1 MKHYIWLFG
10 ISLLALWQMLEFSF
24 WSTNLLSLLV
34 FLPYVIIVFGIF
46 ISLFMNRFL
55 PVLIL
60 LSLGALNF
68 TVNFYLS
75 DHNFDLAT
83 NLSFVMLLPMLTLM
97 LPVNLLLWT
106 LLPERGV
113 RHLSYISLLTTLFFS
128 QGALIYF
135 AMLNLPLHW
144 IESLSRGIDIQW
156 VNIPVYSVLLV
167 IVVWLIMVF
176 KNAYLANI
184 RVIDRVVVFVL
195 LLVSV
200 ALNQMHEPYV
210 FSWLITVSAVLV
222 VISIVFDAH
231 QIAYTDQ
238 LTGMKARRALME
250 SFLGLGRKYSIAMMD
265 IDHFKK
271 FNDTYGHDV
280 GDDVLVLV
288 ANELA
293 AISIGQPYRY
303 GGEEFVVV
311 FPRKSAEQVEDSL
324 EVVRKNIEN
333 IKLNLMLKGK
343 KKQPKITVSF
353 GLAEKSARHKNA
365 QAVMKAADKALYVA
379 KESGRNQLAREPL

>member
-1 MKHYIWLFG
+1 M
-10 ISLLALWQMLEFSF
+10 
-24 WSTNLLSLLV
+24 
-34 FLPYVIIVFGIF
+34 
-46 ISLFMNRFL
+46 R
-55 PVLIL
+55 
-60 LSLGALNF
+60 
-68 TVNFYLS
+68 
-75 DHNFDLAT
+75 D
-83 NLSFVMLLPMLTLM
+83 
-97 LPVNLLLWT
+97 
-106 LLPERGV
+106 
-113 RHLSYISLLTTLFFS
+113 LSYISLLTILFFS

-195 LLVSV
+195 LLASV

-222 VISIVFDAH
+222 VISIVFDTH

-238 LTGMKARRALME
+238 LTGMKSRRALME

-280 GDDVLVLV
+280 GDDVLV

>member
-1 MKHYIWLFG
+1 
-10 ISLLALWQMLEFSF
+10 
-24 WSTNLLSLLV
+24 
-34 FLPYVIIVFGIF
+34 
-46 ISLFMNRFL
+46 
-55 PVLIL
+55 
-60 LSLGALNF
+60 
-68 TVNFYLS
+68 
-75 DHNFDLAT
+75 
-83 NLSFVMLLPMLTLM
+83 
-97 LPVNLLLWT
+97 
-106 LLPERGV
+106 V
-113 RHLSYISLLTTLFFS
+113 RDLSYISLLTILFFS

-156 VNIPVYSVLLV
+156 VNIPVYSVLLI

-222 VISIVFDAH
+222 VISIVFDTH

-238 LTGMKARRALME
+238 LTGMKSRRALME

>member
-10 ISLLALWQMLEFSF
+10 ISLLVLWQMLEFSF

-113 RHLSYISLLTTLFFS
+113 RDLSYISLLTILFFS

-231 QIAYTDQ
+231 QVAYTDQ
-238 LTGMKARRALME
+238 LTGMK
-250 SFLGLGRKYSIAMMD
+250 
-265 IDHFKK
+265 
-271 FNDTYGHDV
+271 
-280 GDDVLVLV
+280 
-288 ANELA
+288 
-293 AISIGQPYRY
+293 P
-303 GGEEFVVV
+303 VV
-311 FPRKSAEQVEDSL
+311 P
-324 EVVRKNIEN
+324 
-333 IKLNLMLKGK
+333 
-343 KKQPKITVSF
+343 
-353 GLAEKSARHKNA
+353 
-365 QAVMKAADKALYVA
+365 
-379 KESGRNQLAREPL
+379 

>member
-113 RHLSYISLLTTLFFS
+113 RDLSYISLLTILFFS
-128 QGALIYF
+128 QGVLIYF

-156 VNIPVYSVLLV
+156 VNIPVYSVLLI

-222 VISIVFDAH
+222 VISIVFDTH

-238 LTGMKARRALME
+238 LTGMKSRRALME

-311 FPRKSAEQVEDSL
+311 FPRKPAEQVEDSL